1 MCPTFS
7 YMVTYRSV
15 LETVTNRNKFK
26 WLLTVRVVT
35 KKPNMFEKNLMLN
48 LDSVILEVKC
58 PMGPLY
64 WDDLFPSFDIYYID
78 FWVILTMEQHWSI
91 CINHLTDLSSSAPLD
106 AISQFRKHVDLFK
119 EKVGCP
125 DLAFEHSAWL
135 SKQWVFFLFSLLT
148 LNWKVCIQFV
158 FWALTY
164 VQLKY
169 LPPPQSLNKYWPIM
183 KGIW

>member
-1 MCPTFS
+1 MIYFPPLTYITKTFELS
-7 YMVTYRSV
+7 WQWNNIDQSV
-15 LETVTNRNKFK
+15 LIISQICR
-26 WLLTVRVVT
+26 L
-35 KKPNMFEKNLMLN
+35 
-48 LDSVILEVKC
+48 
-58 PMGPLY
+58 
-64 WDDLFPSFDIYYID
+64 SF
-78 FWVILTMEQHWSI
+78 QA
-91 CINHLTDLSSSAPLD
+91 SAPLD

-169 LPPPQSLNKYWPIM
+169 LPPPQSINKYWPIM

>member
-1 MCPTFS
+1 MIYFPPLTYITKTFELS
-7 YMVTYRSV
+7 WQWNNIDQSV
-15 LETVTNRNKFK
+15 LIISQICR
-26 WLLTVRVVT
+26 L
-35 KKPNMFEKNLMLN
+35 
-48 LDSVILEVKC
+48 
-58 PMGPLY
+58 
-64 WDDLFPSFDIYYID
+64 SF
-78 FWVILTMEQHWSI
+78 QA
-91 CINHLTDLSSSAPLD
+91 SAPLD

-135 SKQWVFFLFSLLT
+135 SKQWVFFLFSLHT

-169 LPPPQSLNKYWPIM
+169 LPPPQSINKYWPIM